1 MRRGRAACG
10 RVATGL
16 SENAVRAVSK
26 AASHHQV
33 RRRASAM
40 AQAAQ
45 LPSLVGPRLLYLR
58 APFLPC
64 VSMSTLIVVLAPL
77 SFLFAGS
84 SVAGGKVGV
93 WGGAGVGYLDRIGVG
108 VGKAGGGGGDVVVA

>member
-16 SENAVRAVSK
+16 NENSVRAVSK

-33 RRRASAM
+33 GRRASAM